1 MSEKNNNQNN
11 ENKTKTQ
18 KPELKP
24 RDVSSIRPG
33 IFQLNNDKKN

>member
-1 MSEKNNNQNN
+1 MTQ

-33 IFQLNNDKKN
+33 IFQLNSVSYFF